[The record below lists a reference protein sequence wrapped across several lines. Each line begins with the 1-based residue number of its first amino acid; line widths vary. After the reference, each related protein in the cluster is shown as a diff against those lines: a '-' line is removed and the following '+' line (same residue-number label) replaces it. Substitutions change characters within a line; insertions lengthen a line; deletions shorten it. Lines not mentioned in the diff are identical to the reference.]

1 MEDNVQGTAQSYTV
15 VARRYRPKTFDELIG
30 QGHIAQ
36 ALGKAIETGRV
47 GHAYLFTG
55 ARGVGKTSTA
65 RIFAKVL
72 NTQAGTPED
81 MIDDICAAI
90 DAGEDMDTIEID
102 GASNRGIEEIR
113 QLRANVN
120 VRPSRARFKIYII
133 DEVHMLT
140 NQAFNAL
147 LKTLEEPPEH
157 VKFIFCTTDPDKIPI
172 TVLSRCQRF
181 DFAPVK
187 FEAIQKRL
195 KEIALAEGFTADDEA
210 IGLLARRAAGSMR
223 DSQSLLEQVMSF
235 SSEHITL
242 DQVNALLGT
251 ADEGR
256 LLEVVDALRACDS
269 LAALRVADAA
279 VQAGSD
285 PGQLAEQ
292 LLNYLRDIMVV
303 GVGGPPDILKM
314 ANPASH
320 ESLKEIAKSWGVQTI
335 LSAIQILDESLVR
348 MRASVSAT
356 TLLEVALV
364 QICQLESLASIP
376 AMLEAIT
383 AGGLSGNRSPEKKNL
398 RPSKPTAPATQSA
411 ARPHQPVSEPVSQPS
426 VTASETQ
433 RTAPQSEATEPA
445 TSPPASRLPTDTHSS
460 DASSAQAEP
469 PGMAPAP
476 SAPVTNGSPAI
487 AVTGPVSQS
496 VAAPAANAAAQ
507 AESPKTQTLPVSG
520 PPAGLSHNLEL
531 WRKATGS
538 IDGMLADYAGMAAAI
553 ETSGSDT
560 WRVVFPQG
568 AHVPREYCDVSERK
582 SLLQKVIEKSLGR
595 RLSLTF
601 GVLPGEAPR
610 PKPPTPQ
617 STNRVQKMRE
627 VAENPYVKKLCE
639 AIGGEIV
646 RVDAAR

>member
-1 MEDNVQGTAQSYTV
+1 MEDNVQDTAQSYTV

-195 KEIALAEGFTADDEA
+195 KEISLAEGFTADDEA

-269 LAALRVADAA
+269 LAALQVADAA

-292 LLNYLRDIMVV
+292 LLNYLRDIMAV

-320 ESLKEIAKSWGVQTI
+320 DSLKEIAKSWGVQTI

-364 QICQLESLASIP
+364 QICQLASLASIP

-398 RPSKPTAPATQSA
+398 RPSLPNVPVTRPVAPANPPVPVSEPPPAASASSTLPDLTQLATLQQADSQSSGASA
-411 ARPHQPVSEPVSQPS
+411 AKVETGVAASGVAQASPAPEPVSQP
-426 VTASETQ
+426 V
-433 RTAPQSEATEPA
+433 
-445 TSPPASRLPTDTHSS
+445 
-460 DASSAQAEP
+460 
-469 PGMAPAP
+469 
-476 SAPVTNGSPAI
+476 
-487 AVTGPVSQS
+487 
-496 VAAPAANAAAQ
+496 NAAATP
-507 AESPKTQTLPVSG
+507 AARAKDLAPPVSAVAKAEPLQAQT
-520 PPAGLSHNLEL
+520 PPVSSEPVGLSHNLEV

-553 ETSGSDT
+553 ETSGSDV

-568 AHVPREYCDVSERK
+568 AHAPREYCDASDRK
-582 SLLQKVIEKSLGR
+582 SLLQKVVGEFLGR

-601 GVLPGEAPR
+601 GVMPGEAPK
-610 PKPPTPQ
+610 PKPATPQ
-617 STNRVQKMRE
+617 STNRVQKMRQ
-627 VAENPYVKKLCE
+627 VAEDPYVKKLCE

-646 RVDAAR
+646 RVDAARPVQQP